1 MNLHKSQVV
10 DPRNERERQINEMIA
25 KGVAEERIRQYQKE
39 QERLQKK
46 HEVFFL
52 IFLIYI

>member
-39 QERLQKK
+39 QERLKKK